1 MIHSG
6 GIIGAGLPMLQ
17 SITFPK
23 VNCHN
28 IAKKINLR
36 TDREKRDFVS
46 GNGLKNFFI
55 GFPHQ

>member
-46 GNGLKNFFI
+46 GIGL
-55 GFPHQ
+55 